1 MPPQAAFKGFLT
13 TTPEALT
20 FVQLIIGGCQIIS
33 LMIGDFGGCMLIFS
47 DFKITNYV
55 IFTAAIFVVLFP
67 ERAVFEI
74 MRLILISI

>member
-1 MPPQAAFKGFLT
+1 
-13 TTPEALT
+13 
-20 FVQLIIGGCQIIS
+20 
-33 LMIGDFGGCMLIFS
+33 MIGDFGGCMLIFS